1 MVRRLEDKGSRHQ
14 DGWKIAPRPSVSSH
28 SHYVVHSEN
37 LPGFEDFPSGSA
49 VNALRASDEVA
60 LQTPT
65 SLTGESNVIN
75 INLISDKFFYV
86 FLAHFV
92 QEVFKYIIV
101 FLSLEPLRF
110 GLWSSCRLFAAV
122 AFLLRL
128 YAQPDLRRPEVAWS
142 DCRLVTSAGSTES
155 SNPVEMLF
163 PGFLAYSGSRLSIWI
178 FYGVY
183 LYIAWLDSPRWTQ
196 TQITDVD
203 TWVTV

>member
-86 FLAHFV
+86 FLLIS
-92 QEVFKYIIV
+92 FKKCSNISS
-101 FLSLEPLRF
+101 FSC
-110 GLWSSCRLFAAV
+110 LWSRSGLAFGAAA
-122 AFLLRL
+122 AFLLL
-128 YAQPDLRRPEVAWS
+128 WHFYCAFMHNQISGDLKWHEVTADSWHPQDLPNHRILS
-142 DCRLVTSAGSTES
+142 KCCSQVSWPTAAAACPFGSF
-155 SNPVEMLF
+155 M
-163 PGFLAYSGSRLSIWI
+163 ASISI
-178 FYGVY
+178 LRDLTRQDGHRHR
-183 LYIAWLDSPRWTQ
+183 SQMSTHE
-196 TQITDVD
+196 
-203 TWVTV
+203 